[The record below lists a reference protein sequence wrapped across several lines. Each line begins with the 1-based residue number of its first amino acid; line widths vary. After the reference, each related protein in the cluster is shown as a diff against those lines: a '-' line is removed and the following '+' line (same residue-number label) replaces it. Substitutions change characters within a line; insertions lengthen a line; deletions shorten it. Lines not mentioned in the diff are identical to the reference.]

1 MGSFRQTK
9 TIGTF
14 FGPALLLFK
23 NSTSMKTFTNIN
35 ESIISSMLQNSRGKT
50 DFAIMWGKCSRS
62 LEKIILI
69 SFLKLTYCQMSF
81 QNFRSNSNLEHSNS

>member
-14 FGPALLLFK
+14 FGLALLLFK

-81 QNFRSNSNLEHSNS
+81 QNFRSNSNLEPSNS